1 MSFEQIADMGMGL
14 LLITG
19 VNAFIGGCIFSIY
32 VVIDTKLWKKRELKK
47 EETRNYL

>member
-1 MSFEQIADMGMGL
+1 MSFEQIADMGAGL

-19 VNAFIGGCIFSIY
+19 VNAFIGVCIFSIY
-32 VVIDTKLWKKRELKK
+32 AIIDTKLRKKRELKK